1 MNKHINNLHNL
12 YAKWLEVNKL
22 PQTLSAED
30 LLYNEY
36 ETDNKAA
43 FKIKL
48 EKNQK
53 EFLRSFINIWSDIDN
68 KNFEERENA

>member
-30 LLYNEY
+30 LLYNQY
-36 ETDNKAA
+36 ETDKPAVSIILLTND
-43 FKIKL
+43 
-48 EKNQK
+48 QK
-53 EFLRSFINIWSDIDN
+53 DFLRSFINIWSDIDN
-68 KNFEERENA
+68 KHFEEE

>member
-12 YAKWLEVNKL
+12 YAKWLEVNNL

-36 ETDNKAA
+36 E
-43 FKIKL
+43 L

-53 EFLRSFINIWSDIDN
+53 DFLRSFINIWSDIDN
-68 KNFEERENA
+68 KHFEEGENA

>member
-12 YAKWLEVNKL
+12 YAKWLEVNNL

-36 ETDNKAA
+36 E
-43 FKIKL
+43 L

-53 EFLRSFINIWSDIDN
+53 DFLRSFINIWSDIDN
-68 KNFEERENA
+68 KHFEERDNA